1 MTLVAL
7 PRASTWAYYPT
18 AHKEY
23 GAAELDFHPIGKIM
37 RKVLITG
44 VTGFTGRYMAKE
56 LAARGYEVHGLSY
69 RQPIEPLPAAVSGIH
84 CCALSDAEALRELL
98 AEIRPTYVIHL
109 AAVSFVGHTD
119 ADAIYNANLLGTRHL
134 LEALRVSAA
143 GLEGVLLASSANVYG
158 NAAEGVLDES
168 TPFAPAND
176 YAISKAAMEYLARL
190 YRSRLPLIVT
200 RPFNY
205 TGVGQAEQFLIPKI
219 VAHTRRQAEVIEL
232 GNLDIARDFCDVR
245 YVVQAY
251 RSLLESPSAIGEPV
265 NICSG
270 SAYTLQYVLEQ
281 AADISGHSMEV
292 RVNQA
297 FVRSADVKN
306 LFGNRTKLDS
316 LIGQVPQIELKDTLR
331 WMIEYPSA

>member
-1 MTLVAL
+1 
-7 PRASTWAYYPT
+7 
-18 AHKEY
+18 
-23 GAAELDFHPIGKIM
+23 M

-44 VTGFTGRYMAKE
+44 VTGFTGRYMAEE
-56 LAARGYEVHGLSY
+56 LAAQGYEVHGLSY
-69 RQPIEPLPAAVSGIH
+69 RQPVGALPTAVSGIH
-84 CCALSDAEALRELL
+84 CCSLSDAETLRTLL
-98 AEIRPTYVIHL
+98 TEIRPTYVVHL
-109 AAVSFVGHTD
+109 AAVSFVAHAD

-134 LEALRVSAA
+134 LEALLTTATD
-143 GLEGVLLASSANVYG
+143 LEGVLLASSANVYG
-158 NAAEGVLDES
+158 NATEGVLDES
-168 TPFAPAND
+168 SPFAPAND

-190 YRSRLPLIVT
+190 YQSRLPLIVT

-219 VAHTRRQAEVIEL
+219 VAHTRRRAEVIEL

-245 YVVQAY
+245 QVAQAY
-251 RSLLESPSAIGEPV
+251 RRLLESPSAVGQTV

-281 AADISGHSMEV
+281 AAAISGHSMEV

-306 LFGNRTKLDS
+306 LFGSRTKLDS
-316 LIGQVPQIELKDTLR
+316 LIGDLTQIELKDTLR
-331 WMIEYPSA
+331 WMIEYPST

>member
-1 MTLVAL
+1 
-7 PRASTWAYYPT
+7 
-18 AHKEY
+18 
-23 GAAELDFHPIGKIM
+23 M

-44 VTGFTGRYMAKE
+44 VTGFTGRYMAEE
-56 LAARGYEVHGLSY
+56 LAAQGYEVHGLSY
-69 RQPIEPLPAAVSGIH
+69 RQPVGALPTAVSGIH
-84 CCALSDAEALRELL
+84 CCSLNDAETLRTLL
-98 AEIRPTYVIHL
+98 TEIRPTYVVHL
-109 AAVSFVGHTD
+109 AAVSFVAHTD

-134 LEALRVSAA
+134 LEALLTTATD
-143 GLEGVLLASSANVYG
+143 LEGVLLASSANVYG
-158 NAAEGVLDES
+158 NATEGVLDES
-168 TPFAPAND
+168 SPFAPAND

-190 YRSRLPLIVT
+190 YQSRLPLIVT

-219 VAHTRRQAEVIEL
+219 VAHTRRRAEVIEL

-245 YVVQAY
+245 QVAQAY
-251 RSLLESPSAIGEPV
+251 RRLLESPSAVGQTV

-281 AADISGHSMEV
+281 AAAISGHSMEV

-306 LFGNRTKLDS
+306 LFGSRTKLDS
-316 LIGQVPQIELKDTLR
+316 LIGDLTQIELKDTLR
-331 WMIEYPSA
+331 WMIEYPST